1 LTVNAFV
8 RDGRFHALT
17 TTDREHA
24 PEPAFGVALAHV
36 WPADPPDR
44 GAHDVAAAIDVAE
57 RATRALG
64 VEQGPTYTQ
73 VVLGADGPRLVE
85 LAARLG
91 GGHDAELCEAAL
103 GIDLNGLA
111 VAAALGEAPDVPAP
125 RPGGGACVRFLVAP
139 EGELVQAE
147 GLDEARALSGVVEAR
162 VYREPGFRFG
172 PLRTGSDRAG
182 FVLAVGDSR
191 SAAVATGAAAAAA
204 IRLRV
209 RTR

>member
-1 LTVNAFV
+1 
-8 RDGRFHALT
+8 
-17 TTDREHA
+17 
-24 PEPAFGVALAHV
+24 
-36 WPADPPDR
+36 
-44 GAHDVAAAIDVAE
+44 
-57 RATRALG
+57 
-64 VEQGPTYTQ
+64 
-73 VVLGADGPRLVE
+73 
-85 LAARLG
+85 
-91 GGHDAELCEAAL
+91 
-103 GIDLNGLA
+103 
-111 VAAALGEAPDVPAP
+111 
-125 RPGGGACVRFLVAP
+125 VRFLVAP